1 MKKAYNDYVRNNTRY
16 TDFSEGKESSP
27 PVSQYDE
34 DGVRVMPPY
43 AESEI
48 GDIEVKESRY
58 NTISLLQQ
66 FCMGITKI
74 VEFFK
79 EPAPSP
85 SQPTSPSLLAHSAM
99 NTPQNPLQTTSPSL
113 LAHSAMNTPQN
124 PLQTTSPS
132 LLAHSAGNTPQQNA
146 QPEPPRPSIPF
157 PTDFIILVYRY
168 LISLFD
174 CSELFTVVENR
185 SKEQVGAAD
194 VFEG

>member
-74 VEFFK
+74 VEFF
-79 EPAPSP
+79 
-85 SQPTSPSLLAHSAM
+85 
-99 NTPQNPLQTTSPSL
+99 NPK
-113 LAHSAMNTPQN
+113 H
-124 PLQTTSPS
+124 PLVM
-132 LLAHSAGNTPQQNA
+132 
-146 QPEPPRPSIPF
+146 PESEGG
-157 PTDFIILVYRY
+157 DG
-168 LISLFD
+168 S
-174 CSELFTVVENR
+174 SSGELFFRFEKKMDENEVT
-185 SKEQVGAAD
+185 S
-194 VFEG
+194 

>member
-1 MKKAYNDYVRNNTRY
+1 
-16 TDFSEGKESSP
+16 
-27 PVSQYDE
+27 
-34 DGVRVMPPY
+34 
-43 AESEI
+43 
-48 GDIEVKESRY
+48 
-58 NTISLLQQ
+58 
-66 FCMGITKI
+66 MGITKI

-99 NTPQNPLQTTSPSL
+99 NTPQNPP
-113 LAHSAMNTPQN
+113 
-124 PLQTTSPS
+124 QTTSPS

-146 QPEPPRPSIPF
+146 QPEPPRPNIPF

-185 SKEQVGAAD
+185 SKEQVGAAG

>member
-113 LAHSAMNTPQN
+113 LAHSA
-124 PLQTTSPS
+124 
-132 LLAHSAGNTPQQNA
+132 GNTPQQNA
-146 QPEPPRPSIPF
+146 QPEPPRPNIPF

-174 CSELFTVVENR
+174 CSELFTVDENR
-185 SKEQVGAAD
+185 SKEQVGAAG

>member
-85 SQPTSPSLLAHSAM
+85 SQPTSPSLLAHSA
-99 NTPQNPLQTTSPSL
+99 
-113 LAHSAMNTPQN
+113 
-124 PLQTTSPS
+124 
-132 LLAHSAGNTPQQNA
+132 GNTPQQNA
-146 QPEPPRPSIPF
+146 QPEPPRPNIPF

-185 SKEQVGAAD
+185 SKEQVGAAG

>member
-34 DGVRVMPPY
+34 DGMRVMPPY

-85 SQPTSPSLLAHSAM
+85 SQ
-99 NTPQNPLQTTSPSL
+99 TTSPSL

-124 PLQTTSPS
+124 PPQTTSPS
-132 LLAHSAGNTPQQNA
+132 LLAHSAGNTPQPNA
-146 QPEPPRPSIPF
+146 QPEPPRPNIPF

>member
-16 TDFSEGKESSP
+16 TDFSEGKESAP

-79 EPAPSP
+79 EPSP
-85 SQPTSPSLLAHSAM
+85 SASPPTSPSLLAHSAV
-99 NTPQNPLQTTSPSL
+99 NTPQNPPQS
-113 LAHSAMNTPQN
+113 TP
-124 PLQTTSPS
+124 PS
-132 LLAHSAGNTPQQNA
+132 LLAHSAGNMPQQTA
-146 QPEPPRPSIPF
+146 LPEPPRPNIPF

-174 CSELFTVVENR
+174 CSELFTVDESR
-185 SKEQVGAAD
+185 SKEQVGAAPALY
-194 VFEG
+194 G